1 MRKAL
6 MRITFRQLQV
16 FRSVCS
22 HQSYSR
28 AAEEM
33 ALTQPAVSLQIRQLE
48 EQIGQPLFDY
58 VGRKLYLTEAASSLL
73 AASADIFDRLDSL
86 DMSLSRLRG
95 SLQGELRLA
104 VASSIQYLTP
114 HLLAAFQQRYPEV
127 SFRLEVNRRSQ
138 LIQRLQRNQDD
149 IVLVAMVPEDRALE
163 FFPFLNNS
171 IFAVARPDH
180 PLATAGSNHLPLQM
194 LEEHT
199 LLQSEVGSGTR
210 KICDEF
216 LQQHRIHPGR
226 VMQMGS
232 AESLI
237 QAAIAGLGVALVN
250 AHSVAPFLQ
259 QGSLVRLDFNDL
271 PIQRSW
277 CAVHARGK
285 RLSPVAEA
293 FLAFL
298 KEERALVRKL
308 AAELNSAY

>member
-16 FRSVCS
+16 FRSVCAN
-22 HQSYSR
+22 QSYSR

-73 AASADIFDRLDSL
+73 AASADIFDRLNSL

-180 PLATAGSNHLPLQM
+180 PLAAAGGSLPLQR

-216 LQQHRIHPGR
+216 LLQHRIHPGR

-308 AAELNSAY
+308 AAELGRA